1 MYEVRQELG
10 DGYRKYIYARALES
24 VLIAKGHRV
33 RRELAAWVYF
43 RGRPLAKQVFDMVVD
58 DTVIV
63 EIKST
68 ERLPES
74 ATNQLFGYLAGTDF
88 EVGLLLHFG
97 KEARGHRVIFENRL
111 KTSRLTPF

>member
-1 MYEVRQELG
+1 M
-10 DGYRKYIYARALES
+10 I
-24 VLIAKGHRV
+24 
-33 RRELAAWVYF
+33 
-43 RGRPLAKQVFDMVVD
+43 VD

-68 ERLPES
+68 ERLSEN

-97 KEARGHRVIFENRL
+97 QEARAHRVIFENRL
-111 KTSRLTPF
+111 KTNRSTPF